1 VEVSARQRSGLVG
14 RPVADRWAAGVFFV
28 VLILAILFLA
38 GTLSDVLPTKTAT
51 IKSTEQVVTDAKG
64 QTKRTETTETTTADV
79 PLSVW
84 ERLLGRRTILILT
97 FALSLLGA
105 FVAAAAIQ
113 RVLVGHY
120 EFTLGALALSDITA
134 SEVSEAAQT
143 TLSMGGIEISFE
155 PSGPEGEAAPEPI
168 WATLDDP
175 NLALAGW
182 RIELEQ
188 ELRRLAEENDMPAE
202 NRSAGQLLGM
212 LMRREIIDPRAAPGL
227 QELLKLAN
235 RGVHGASVDPSVTA
249 VLQTQGRQVLQYL
262 RSLSRG

>member
-1 VEVSARQRSGLVG
+1 VSAGQRSGLVG
-14 RPVADRWAAGVFFV
+14 RRTADRWAAGIFFV
-28 VLILAILFLA
+28 VLILSAVFLA
-38 GTLSDVLPTKTAT
+38 STLSAVLPTKTT
-51 IKSTEQVVTDAKG
+51 TTKSTKQVVTDAKG
-64 QTKRTETTETTTADV
+64 QNQRTETTETTTADV

-84 ERLLGRRTILILT
+84 EHLLGRRTILILAL
-97 FALSLLGA
+97 ALSLLGA
-105 FVAAAAIQ
+105 FVAAAAVQ
-113 RVLVGHY
+113 RILLGQY
-120 EFTLGALALSDITA
+120 AFTLGALAVPDITA

-143 TLSMGGIEISFE
+143 TLSVSGFEITL
-155 PSGPEGEAAPEPI
+155 PPTVPEGEATPEPV

-212 LMRREIIDPRAAPGL
+212 LMQREIVDPRAAPGL
-227 QELLKLAN
+227 QELLGLAN
-235 RGVHGASVDPSVTA
+235 RGVHGASVDPSVIP
-249 VLQTQGRQVLQYL
+249 VLRTEGRQVLQYL

>member
-1 VEVSARQRSGLVG
+1 MEVSARQRSGLVG
-14 RPVADRWAAGVFFV
+14 RPVADRWAAGIFFV
-28 VLILAILFLA
+28 VLILASLFLA

-51 IKSTEQVVTDAKG
+51 TKLTKQVVTDAKG
-64 QTKRTETTETTTADV
+64 QTQRTETTETTTADV
-79 PLSVW
+79 PLSFW

-97 FALSLLGA
+97 LALSLLGA
-105 FVAAAAIQ
+105 FVAAAAVQ
-113 RVLVGHY
+113 RVLLGHY
-120 EFTLGALALSDITA
+120 EFTIGALAVPDITA

-212 LMRREIIDPRAAPGL
+212 LMRREIVDPRAAPGL

-235 RGVHGASVDPSVTA
+235 RGVHGASVDPSVIA
-249 VLQTQGRQVLQYL
+249 VLQTG
-262 RSLSRG
+262 SSS